1 MNLYIITHSWNTQG
15 HEHGTKVSVYT
26 SRWEAEAKM
35 NEIKSELDEIFEDNE
50 DAYNY
55 ESTDT
60 FLELYETDN
69 ESNFD
74 RYELTEDWVEVKL

>member
-1 MNLYIITHSWNTQG
+1 MNLYIITHSWNSQG

-35 NEIKSELDEIFEDNE
+35 KEIKAELDEIFEDNE

-55 ESTDT
+55 WSSDT
-60 FLELYETDN
+60 EIELYEVEN

-74 RYELTEDWVEVKL
+74 RYELTEDYVEVRV